1 MELLKKGILR
11 EKKENFK
18 NTLTK
23 GVEKHI
29 MHNNFI
35 VMETVEA
42 EITLQAHSQ
51 RVRAGASRAE
61 SGAANGPPRAWGKA
75 KAEYSMT

>member
-1 MELLKKGILR
+1 
-11 EKKENFK
+11 
-18 NTLTK
+18 
-23 GVEKHI
+23 

-35 VMETVEA
+35 VIQTVEA

-61 SGAANGPPRAWGKA
+61 SGAANGPWRAWGKVS
-75 KAEYSMT
+75 AEYSMT